1 MGGRKRNCG
10 FIATSG
16 KSADLGEVSG
26 LMVIVPGDM
35 DTSLLQEAIAWR
47 DY

>member
-1 MGGRKRNCG
+1 MGGRKRSCG

-26 LMVIVPGDM
+26 LIVIASGDM
-35 DTSLLQEAIAWR
+35 STSLLQEAIAWR

>member
-10 FIATSG
+10 FMATSG
-16 KSADLGEVSG
+16 KSADLGQVSG
-26 LMVIVPGDM
+26 LIVIVSGDM
-35 DTSLLQEAIAWR
+35 NTSLLRVETAWR